1 MTSREPRGPARF
13 DVVAGAG
20 VCLLAALL
28 RSELLGVRSL
38 WFDEGY
44 SLFVARMRWAEILR
58 FLRLNDAHPPGY
70 YLLLSAWARAFGDGL
85 AVLRLPSFAAGVLSV
100 WLTWVLGRRWAEQE
114 AGLLAGLLAAVNPFQ
129 VYASNELRMYMPV
142 QMILLGAAWVLDRA
156 VKEDGLRWWLAYGLL
171 VAASAYFS
179 YFAAFALAPQAAWVA
194 WVAGRRGVR
203 GLGVAGAVALALYA
217 PWLPYLQGFAQR
229 NPQLWLIRPPLSS
242 DTWPGE
248 VASFLASQTFGG
260 YLPNTVTYH
269 RTSLL
274 AEAYLPFL
282 APFVLAAAVGAAR
295 LVRDRRGV
303 APAAWLGGLG
313 LAIGLSLVSGVLVA
327 YPRNL
332 VFLQPFAAVTVAAG
346 AVELCRRLPHH
357 LRRVG
362 LVVAAGLLLLP
373 AWAGLQNLQSGR
385 PEFDA
390 FRYDR
395 AARFLDERFRA
406 EDLVVYFPTG
416 VEHAFGYYFR
426 RQAKSVSLAARV
438 EQWDPQQLRP
448 LFAALEPH
456 LRETRGR
463 VWTVTSLPAT
473 RRSRP
478 SQLLEA
484 LWQTVE
490 AAGYRRVG
498 LRDFLGVQVALFER
512 SPR

>member
-1 MTSREPRGPARF
+1 MTSPALRRTARQTLAA
-13 DVVAGAG
+13 AGG
-20 VCLLAALL
+20 VCMVAALV
-28 RSELLGVRSL
+28 RWELLGERSL

-44 SLFVARMRWAEILR
+44 SLFVARMGWAEILR

-70 YLLLSAWARAFGDGL
+70 YLLLSAWTRAFGDGL
-85 AVLRLPSFAAGVLSV
+85 AVLRLPSFAAGVASV
-100 WLTWVLGRRWAEQE
+100 WLTWGLGRRWTGPEV
-114 AGLLAGLLAAVNPFQ
+114 GLLAALLVAVNPFQ
-129 VYASNELRMYMPV
+129 VYASNELRMYMPLQV
-142 QMILLGAAWVLDRA
+142 TLLAATWALDRA
-156 VKEDGLRWWLAYGLL
+156 VREDGLRWWVAYGLL
-171 VAASAYFS
+171 VAASGYFS
-179 YFAAFALAPQAAWVA
+179 YFAAFAVVPQAAWAVWLLGRRA
-194 WVAGRRGVR
+194 PRGLAVAGV
-203 GLGVAGAVALALYA
+203 VALGLYA
-217 PWLPYLQGFAQR
+217 PWLPYLHGFAQR
-229 NPQLWLIRPPLSS
+229 NPQLWLIRPPLTS
-242 DTWPGE
+242 DTWPGQ

-282 APFVLAAAVGAAR
+282 APFLLAAAVGAV
-295 LVRDRRGV
+295 LLLRDRRGV
-303 APAAWLGGLG
+303 APVAWLGGLG
-313 LAIGLSLVSGVLVA
+313 LVIGLSLVSGVLVA

-357 LRRVG
+357 LRHVG

-395 AARFLDERFRA
+395 AAGFLDERFRA

-456 LRETRGR
+456 LRGARGR
-463 VWTVTSLPAT
+463 VWTVTSLPAA

-478 SQLLEA
+478 SRLLEA

-498 LRDFLGVQVALFER
+498 LRDFSGVQVALFER